1 MKRPTL
7 YFAFVLGACILS
19 PLVASAKVGGGDIE
33 YKPKGAAPVLFNHE
47 YHVNLKGQRCN
58 SCHYKTFQMTGGAEF
73 KMDMSLLTKG
83 KFCGICHNGKPA
95 FDVKDANACKRCHK
109 E

>member
-1 MKRPTL
+1 MKRSAL
-7 YFAFVLGACILS
+7 LIAVIGFACIQS
-19 PLVASAKVGGGDIE
+19 PFAAPAKVGGGDIV

-83 KFCGICHNGKPA
+83 KFCGICHNGKTA
-95 FDVKDANACKRCHK
+95 FDVKDANTCKRCHK
-109 E
+109 D